1 MHSRRCTAI
10 SANQFPKAY
19 NGTSV
24 PAPNFFIKYSRVR
37 IKPNCNRFKRLWKI
51 CRVILRK
58 GEIKATTRSFYDR
71 THRFSCSSPLA
82 DFGIRLGSPSFIA
95 NPSATKRFSRTSF
108 SPRAYTKT
116 INLYPL
122 SVYMVRNLLLG
133 DWEVYT
139 ANQQMTIEWLQRWTA
154 RYMCLQILHFYLIH
168 GFQNFSIESVS
179 HWQIQKFVEGE
190 AIGARYKWNFLRSNM
205 KR

>member
-1 MHSRRCTAI
+1 MENLPRDSTKGRNQSDDEEFLRSNAPLFLLVASRRFRHSPWFA
-10 SANQFPKAY
+10 F
-19 NGTSV
+19 
-24 PAPNFFIKYSRVR
+24 
-37 IKPNCNRFKRLWKI
+37 L
-51 CRVILRK
+51 
-58 GEIKATTRSFYDR
+58 
-71 THRFSCSSPLA
+71 HRP
-82 DFGIRLGSPSFIA
+82 

-179 HWQIQKFVEGE
+179 HWQIQKFVERE

>member
-1 MHSRRCTAI
+1 MENLPRDSTKGGNQSDDEEFLRSNAPLFLLVASRRFRHSPWFAFLHREPFGDKKVL
-10 SANQFPKAY
+10 SH
-19 NGTSV
+19 
-24 PAPNFFIKYSRVR
+24 FFQSSRV
-37 IKPNCNRFKRLWKI
+37 
-51 CRVILRK
+51 
-58 GEIKATTRSFYDR
+58 
-71 THRFSCSSPLA
+71 H
-82 DFGIRLGSPSFIA
+82 
-95 NPSATKRFSRTSF
+95 
-108 SPRAYTKT
+108 KT
-116 INLYPL
+116 INLYPF